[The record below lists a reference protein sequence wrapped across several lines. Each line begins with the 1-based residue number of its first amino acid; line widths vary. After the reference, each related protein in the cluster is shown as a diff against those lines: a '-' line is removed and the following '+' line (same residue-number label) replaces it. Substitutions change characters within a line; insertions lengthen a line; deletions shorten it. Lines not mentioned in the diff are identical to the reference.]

1 MGSQFFTWCFDAM
14 MPADLDL
21 YIIEMDINNESGY
34 DTIVDD
40 DTLFR
45 ELLGLPQ
52 EPAVI
57 RAAVV
62 ATSFPSMMLGSVS
75 GGLNSQWFDVPV
87 ISLRNWL
94 LPHFFAAPEKMDE
107 FFSRMPDDP
116 DVIDYVS

>member
-1 MGSQFFTWCFDAM
+1 M

-94 LPHFFAAPEKMDE
+94 LPHFFASPEKMDE